1 MIKALANWDSNADDR
16 GVALRVRKTEG
27 GMADDL
33 ELKLVRRP
41 TLVASKTAENGLTR
55 FESLALRSAWD

>member
-1 MIKALANWDSNADDR
+1 
-16 GVALRVRKTEG
+16 LRVRKTEG